1 MINHEKLDCYQRSL
15 TMIKELQKEMP
26 TFPLGSS
33 HLKDQLRRALISISL
48 NIAEGASKPYPK
60 DKRRFYAIARGSAG
74 EVSACI
80 DVCLCLNL
88 LSQAR
93 SQSLKFQ
100 LFILTKQLS
109 ALMKA
114 TETIP

>member
-1 MINHEKLDCYQRSL
+1 MTSHGGVKSKNVFLNKEEIKMINHEKLDCYQRSL

-60 DKRRFYAIARGSAG
+60 DKRRFYAIAST
-74 EVSACI
+74 
-80 DVCLCLNL
+80 L
-88 LSQAR
+88 
-93 SQSLKFQ
+93 
-100 LFILTKQLS
+100 
-109 ALMKA
+109 
-114 TETIP
+114 